1 MANPIIS
8 VDGKSVPSP
17 STFVW
22 GLSDVSADD
31 AGRTEDMT
39 MHKKR
44 KGQAVTLQ
52 LSWRY
57 ITTEAASQI
66 LKAFNPE
73 YINVNYIDPYEGG
86 EITKVFY
93 VGDRNA
99 PMYNGALDLWEEVS
113 FTIIQRT
120 PDKR

>member
-1 MANPIIS
+1 MSNPIIS
-8 VDGKSVPSP
+8 VDGKSVLSP

-22 GLSDVSADD
+22 SLSDVSADD
-31 AGRTEDMT
+31 AGRTEDMV
-39 MHKKR
+39 MHKNR

-52 LSWRY
+52 LAWRY
-57 ITTEAASQI
+57 VTTAVASQI

-73 YINVNYIDPYEGG
+73 YINVTYIDPYEGK
-86 EITKVFY
+86 EITKKFY

-99 PMYNGALDLWEEVS
+99 PMYNGALGLWEEIS

>member
-1 MANPIIS
+1 MSNPIIS
-8 VDGKSVPSP
+8 VDGKTVPSP

-22 GLSDVSADD
+22 SLSDVSADD

-52 LSWRY
+52 LAWRY
-57 ITTEAASQI
+57 ITTEVASQV

-73 YINVNYIDPYEGG
+73 YINVAYIDPYEGK
-86 EITKVFY
+86 EITKTFY

-99 PMYNGALDLWEEVS
+99 PMYNGALGLWEEVS

>member
-1 MANPIIS
+1 MSNPIIS

-17 STFVW
+17 SAFVW
-22 GLSDVSADD
+22 SLSDVSADD
-31 AGRTEDMT
+31 AGRTEDMV
-39 MHKKR
+39 MHKNR

-52 LSWRY
+52 LAWRY
-57 ITTEAASQI
+57 VTTAVASQI

-73 YINVNYIDPYEGG
+73 YINVAYVDPYEGKA
-86 EITKVFY
+86 ITKNFY

-99 PMYNGALDLWEEVS
+99 PMYNGALDLWEEIS

>member
-1 MANPIIS
+1 MSNPIIS

-22 GLSDVSADD
+22 SLSDVSADD

-57 ITTEAASQI
+57 ITTEVASQI

-73 YINVNYIDPYEGG
+73 YINVEYIDPYEGK
-86 EITKVFY
+86 EITKTFY